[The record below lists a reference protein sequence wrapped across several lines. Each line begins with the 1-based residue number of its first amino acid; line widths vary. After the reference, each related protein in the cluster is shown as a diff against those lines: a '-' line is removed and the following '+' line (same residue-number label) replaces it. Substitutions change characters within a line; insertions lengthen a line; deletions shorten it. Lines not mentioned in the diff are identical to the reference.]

1 MTGALSA
8 AGRPGTVPRMPA
20 PPLAAHQVETWV
32 FDLDNTLYPARCNL
46 FGEVD
51 RRMTA
56 FVSHY
61 LGVDPVEA
69 KRQQKEL
76 FRQYG
81 STMRG
86 MMLVHGMQP
95 GPFLHYVHDIDLSL
109 VPPGGALNAALG
121 KLPGRKL
128 VFTNG
133 SVRHAERILD
143 RLGITDHFD
152 GIFDIVAAGYLPK
165 PDPEPYRQ
173 LVARHDM
180 DPKKSV
186 MVEDIARNL
195 VPARAMGMTTV
206 WVPGHED
213 WSAFGVDQAFLEA
226 HVHHIADDLTAFLE
240 KLTA

>member
-1 MTGALSA
+1 
-8 AGRPGTVPRMPA
+8 MPA
-20 PPLAAHQVETWV
+20 PPLSPHQVETWV

-46 FGEVD
+46 FAQVD

-61 LGVDPVEA
+61 LGVDAVAA
-69 KRQQKEL
+69 KQHQKQL
-76 FRQYG
+76 FREYG

-86 MMLVHGMQP
+86 MMLMHDMQP
-95 GPFLHYVHDIDLSL
+95 GPFLHYVHNIDLSL
-109 VPPGGALNAALG
+109 VPSGEALDAALG

-143 RLGITDHFD
+143 RLGIADHFSA
-152 GIFDIVAAGYLPK
+152 IFDIVDAGYLPK

-173 LVARHDM
+173 LVARHGF
-180 DPKKSV
+180 DPKRSV

-206 WVPGHED
+206 WVPGHDD
-213 WSAFGVDQAFLEA
+213 WSAFCVDQAFLDA
-226 HVHHIADDLTAFLE
+226 HVHHVADDLTAFLE
-240 KLTA
+240 KLTP